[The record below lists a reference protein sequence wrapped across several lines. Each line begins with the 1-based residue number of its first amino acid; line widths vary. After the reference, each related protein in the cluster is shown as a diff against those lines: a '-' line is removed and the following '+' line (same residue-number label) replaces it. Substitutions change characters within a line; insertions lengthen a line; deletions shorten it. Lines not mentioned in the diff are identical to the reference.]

1 MQSRD
6 QALGCKRDTGVFK
19 VESRY
24 SARSEQADD
33 SEGHPGVGPL
43 EKLVDQVALEPDA
56 HCREET

>member
-6 QALGCKRDTGVFK
+6 QALGCERDTGVFK

-43 EKLVDQVALEPDA
+43 
-56 HCREET
+56 